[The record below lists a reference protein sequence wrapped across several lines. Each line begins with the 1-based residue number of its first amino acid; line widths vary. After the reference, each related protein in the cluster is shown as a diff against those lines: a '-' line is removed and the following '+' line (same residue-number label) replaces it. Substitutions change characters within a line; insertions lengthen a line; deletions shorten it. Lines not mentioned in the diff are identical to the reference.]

1 MRRLIVFF
9 IFFCSITLSA
19 QKFHEQTS
27 EALQY
32 IYNGYIQ
39 YGYNELKKCAINNG
53 VGAQFYLAVCYEN
66 GIVVEKDLNEAF
78 KMYLRAAERG
88 LPDAMLYAARFY
100 KKGIVVSQSEA
111 RCDEWLQRYE
121 KKGGKCLLPDFI
133 SIYNEGIKHVGNYA
147 MNPNGSGATQSRQTT
162 IIPNSQTVNSNNQV
176 VNNITVIQQL
186 VNPQQETSPNKQT
199 ATESTKVDSGD
210 KITIKEKSDVDE
222 NIPTTNCDNENTFAW
237 IFANENYQSV
247 APVPNAINDGCVF
260 AEYCEKVLGLP
271 KTNIHLVK
279 DATYNNFKKEINLIK
294 QISEAYK
301 SDAKIIFYYAG
312 HGLSDESSRDTYLLP
327 IDGYG
332 SDFTTCN
339 SLNELY
345 KTLGGMPASKVV
357 VLDACFSGSLRGE
370 GMLAKARGVAIKA
383 KAAAPA
389 GNMVVLS
396 AAQGDETA
404 YSYQEQ
410 HHGLFTYFLLKK
422 LQMSK
427 GVVTL
432 GELFDYVKDNVV
444 KKSLVV
450 NGKQQTPTS
459 SASISASDT
468 WSSWT
473 LGL

>member
-1 MRRLIVFF
+1 M
-9 IFFCSITLSA
+9 
-19 QKFHEQTS
+19 
-27 EALQY
+27 
-32 IYNGYIQ
+32 
-39 YGYNELKKCAINNG
+39 
-53 VGAQFYLAVCYEN
+53 
-66 GIVVEKDLNEAF
+66 
-78 KMYLRAAERG
+78 
-88 LPDAMLYAARFY
+88 
-100 KKGIVVSQSEA
+100 
-111 RCDEWLQRYE
+111 
-121 KKGGKCLLPDFI
+121 
-133 SIYNEGIKHVGNYA
+133 
-147 MNPNGSGATQSRQTT
+147 
-162 IIPNSQTVNSNNQV
+162 
-176 VNNITVIQQL
+176 
-186 VNPQQETSPNKQT
+186 
-199 ATESTKVDSGD
+199 
-210 KITIKEKSDVDE
+210 
-222 NIPTTNCDNENTFAW
+222 
-237 IFANENYQSV
+237 

-357 VLDACFSGSLRGE
+357 VLLDACFSGSLRGE